1 MEDSFLQP
9 PPPTA
14 SINDLIQYALKDWKR
29 LSKDHEAFNQFYL
42 YRKLLRRNGG
52 NSKLAV
58 NQFLL
63 DGLRLLQEKY
73 EPEADLLQARYLDGD
88 SVQQIANRTLR

>member
-1 MEDSFLQP
+1 MEETKVTVTVAVTSDG
-9 PPPTA
+9 
-14 SINDLIQYALKDWKR
+14 D
-29 LSKDHEAFNQFYL
+29 
-42 YRKLLRRNGG
+42 NGG
-52 NSKLAV
+52 NSKQAV

-88 SVQQIANRTLR
+88 SVQQIANRMNVSESNI